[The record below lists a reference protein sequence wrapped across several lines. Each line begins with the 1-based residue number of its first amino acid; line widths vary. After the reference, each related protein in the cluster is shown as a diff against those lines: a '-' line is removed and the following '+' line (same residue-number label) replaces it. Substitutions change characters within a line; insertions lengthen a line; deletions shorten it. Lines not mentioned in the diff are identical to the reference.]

1 MMLAYGGK
9 QKFRGQKTVCQSE
22 GDGDGAGL
30 WQHWFKCLAL
40 KQGGILMLLKFRR
53 GYNRV
58 SHFGILTLLGGH
70 LLQTCPTRSSG
81 GHLFHKVSPLR
92 PR

>member
-1 MMLAYGGK
+1 MK
-9 QKFRGQKTVCQSE
+9 QGR
-22 GDGDGAGL
+22 DGAGL
-30 WQHWFKCLAL
+30 WQEWFKWLAL

-58 SHFGILTLLGGH
+58 SHFGVLTLLEVIVS
-70 LLQTCPTRSSG
+70 LAKMSYQEFK
-81 GHLFHKVSPLR
+81 GHLFHKVLPSG